1 MTIRLCFIVAL
12 SVMLAC
18 AMVAWSYA
26 QEPAAAPEP
35 PSWTVKLNAAL
46 TKNAPMVLTAEE
58 ARALAESY
66 AAALNAQA
74 ADIAI
79 SDTTCYV
86 LTRDGKLLGS
96 KALPRKRP

>member
-1 MTIRLCFIVAL
+1 MRLRSSLFAILAL
-12 SVMLAC
+12 VLCC
-18 AMVAWSYA
+18 AAWAYA

-35 PSWTVKLNAAL
+35 PSWTVKLNTAL
-46 TKNAPMVLTAEE
+46 NGKTALVLTAEE

-96 KALPRKRP
+96 KALPRKP